1 MKTRFKMVAML
12 GTVLAAGAIA
22 ATPLAASASD
32 GDVDAAA
39 WVGHTTSLTPVLL
52 VGGGGT
58 YSFSSDVCAGAS
70 SDVDA
75 GLCTISSSGSYTN
88 IVCGTGTV
96 FSATAT
102 TTESDGASDT
112 VGIAITF
119 VAGVGVVTG
128 APSATTVAG
137 VAVLVGTGPGTNGST
152 CVTGFDVVGA
162 AVLTS

>member
-1 MKTRFKMVAML
+1 MKTGLKFMTML

-32 GDVDAAA
+32 GDVDAAVY
-39 WVGHTTSLTPVLL
+39 VGHTTSLTPVLL

-58 YSFSSDVCAGAS
+58 YSFTSDVCAGAS

-75 GLCTISSSGSYTN
+75 GLCTISSSGTYSN
-88 IVCGTGTV
+88 IVCGTGNV
-96 FSATAT
+96 LAGSTAT
-102 TTESDGASDT
+102 TTEPDGASDT
-112 VGIAITF
+112 VGITITF
-119 VAGVGVVTG
+119 VAGVGVLTSG
-128 APSATTVAG
+128 AQG
-137 VAVLVGTGPGTNGST
+137 VAILIGTGPGTDGST